1 MKKDQTKPT
10 NQAVKEDRATANIIM
25 RLTPEQK
32 NKMVAN
38 AQKDGKSLTQFVLSR
53 CL

>member
-1 MKKDQTKPT
+1 MKQLKL
-10 NQAVKEDRATANIIM
+10 VKTTQKATANIIM

-38 AQKDGKSLTQFVLSR
+38 AQKNGKSLTQFVLSR